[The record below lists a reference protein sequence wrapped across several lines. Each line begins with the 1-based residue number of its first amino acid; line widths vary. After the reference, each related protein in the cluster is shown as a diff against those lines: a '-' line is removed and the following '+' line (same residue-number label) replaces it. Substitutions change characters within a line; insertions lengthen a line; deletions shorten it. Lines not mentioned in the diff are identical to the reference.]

1 MRKTR
6 LSSGQCLAYARGLHV
21 AATVVRP
28 GRLSTFLAASVFM
41 AACGGSEGSGT
52 SSPDLSVLASG
63 PSQSATQPTPTV
75 VPSEQ
80 TGFDN
85 VIAWILDLAPGS
97 PAGPPE
103 FVAYRALMD
112 VGGGGC
118 VRLAEGL
125 QPDGEINLENSTALE
140 LYGGVADAC
149 LAAFHGRADL
159 WERAAATYS
168 ALPVPTSCMDA
179 AAHRLYGELLRKHA
193 ENPGGQFV
201 PQTDPSQA
209 QGPPCPTLTAL
220 TPDRGPRGTIV
231 RASGINLDRIYELWV
246 FYEDDDGDVFERRSE
261 SCDTAQDG
269 DVCYVAD
276 GDGLLLTMRDDTNI
290 AVYACVVPQGAVGWN
305 GSGLRFTFE
314 PLPGPSGAPTTTAPA
329 APTAPCPPPS
339 TE

>member
-1 MRKTR
+1 
-6 LSSGQCLAYARGLHV
+6 
-21 AATVVRP
+21 
-28 GRLSTFLAASVFM
+28 M
-41 AACGGSEGSGT
+41 AACGGPEGSGP
-52 SSPDLSVLASG
+52 SPDVSAPASG
-63 PSQSATQPTPTV
+63 PPQSGTQPTPTV
-75 VPSEQ
+75 TPSDES
-80 TGFDN
+80 GFDN

-125 QPDGEINLENSTALE
+125 QPNGDINLENPASRQ

-159 WERAAATYS
+159 WEQAAATY
-168 ALPVPTSCMDA
+168 ATLPVLTSCMDV
-179 AAHRLYGELLRKHA
+179 AAHRLYGELLSKHA

-201 PQTDPSQA
+201 AQTDPSQA

-231 RASGINLDRIYELWV
+231 RASGINLDLTYELWV
-246 FYEDDDGDVFERRSE
+246 FYEDDQGDVFERRSE
-261 SCDTAQDG
+261 PCTNQDFE
-269 DVCYVAD
+269 VCYVAD
-276 GDGLLLTMRDDTNI
+276 EDGLLLTMLDDTNI
-290 AVYACVVPQGAVGWN
+290 AVYACVVAQGAIGWN

-314 PLPGPSGAPTTTAPA
+314 PLTDPSGAPPTAAPA